1 MNASGQMRVLI
12 VRVGA
17 MGDVLHAMPAV
28 AGLRKAHP
36 DWRIDW
42 ALEPRW
48 RDLLVAEGEVSGPLV
63 DSVIPVRTR
72 EWKRLGLSA
81 AMVRD
86 VLGLRRTLREGRYD
100 VCVDLQGSVRSGVI
114 GWMAGAQR
122 FVGAET
128 PRERPARFFYGETVR
143 VGARHVIEQGCELVE
158 AGVGERILPGRVELP
173 RDSGAEAWCDG
184 VVGQRQGQTQIPFGN
199 DNQKNQG
206 NGKGLDLGRD
216 GRFVVMAPGAGWGA
230 KEWPVERFGEVA
242 ARLSRDGWRV
252 FVNAEASGGG
262 KAEAV
267 VRASGGAAMAVP
279 CTIAELI
286 ALLRRASLF
295 IGGDTGPMHLADALG
310 VPVVAL
316 FGPTDPARN
325 GPYVRAGEADRVRV
339 LRRAESRTDH
349 RRHAETEVGLG
360 KITADEVTEA
370 ALELLKMGEAG

>member
-1 MNASGQMRVLI
+1 
-12 VRVGA
+12 

-72 EWKRLGLSA
+72 EWKRQGFSVA
-81 AMVRD
+81 TVRD
-86 VLGLRRTLREGRYD
+86 VLGLRRTLRDGRYD

-114 GWMAGAQR
+114 GWLAGAGR
-122 FVGAET
+122 FVGAEA
-128 PRERPARFFYGETVR
+128 PRESPAQFFYGERVR
-143 VGARHVIEQGCELVE
+143 VMARHVIEQACELMG
-158 AGVGERILPGRVELP
+158 AAVGERVLPGRVELP
-173 RDSGAEAWCDG
+173 RDLRAEAWCDG
-184 VVGQRQGQTQIPFGN
+184 LPGREQRRIPFGN
-199 DNQKNQG
+199 DNQRG
-206 NGKGLDLGRD
+206 NSKGDAR
-216 GRFVVMAPGAGWGA
+216 VVVIAPSAGWGA

-242 ARLSRDGWRV
+242 ARLSREGLRV
-252 FVNAEASGGG
+252 LVNADGSGNG

-267 VRASGGAAMAVP
+267 VRASGGAAVAVP

-286 ALLRRASLF
+286 ALLRRTSLF
-295 IGGDTGPMHLADALG
+295 VGGDTGPMHLADALG

-325 GPYVRAGEADRVRV
+325 GPYGGAARVRV
-339 LRRAESRTDH
+339 LRRAESVTDH
-349 RRHAETEVGLG
+349 RRHREMEIGLG
-360 KITADEVTEA
+360 RISVDEVTEA
-370 ALELLKMGEAG
+370 ALELLRMGEAG